1 MATTAP
7 EPSDD
12 SFYVPDV
19 VWVSPEEGRRMFDEA
34 AHEWAGMSGEEFIRR
49 YEAGEYADMVE
60 SEEQSVRHRSRPLDP
75 ICAPG
80 GLGRR

>member
-34 AHEWAGMSGEEFIRR
+34 AREWAGMSGEEFIRR

-60 SEEQSVRHRSRPLDP
+60 SEDNRHIVDLVLLIPFARQE
-75 ICAPG
+75 G
-80 GLGRR
+80 

>member
-34 AHEWAGMSGEEFIRR
+34 AREWAGMSGEEFIRR

-60 SEEQSVRHRSRPLDP
+60 SEDNRHIVDLVLMIPL
-75 ICAPG
+75 ARQNG
-80 GLGRR
+80 

>member
-12 SFYVPDV
+12 SFYVPEV

-34 AHEWAGMSGEEFIRR
+34 AREWAGMSGEEFIRR

-60 SEEQSVRHRSRPLDP
+60 SEDNRHIVDLVLMIPL
-75 ICAPG
+75 ARQNG
-80 GLGRR
+80 

>member
-7 EPSDD
+7 EPFDD
-12 SFYVPDV
+12 SVYVPDI

-34 AHEWAGMSGEEFIRR
+34 AREWAGMSGEEFIRR

-60 SEEQSVRHRSRPLDP
+60 SEDNRHIVDLVLMIPL
-75 ICAPG
+75 A
-80 GLGRR
+80 RQNS

>member
-7 EPSDD
+7 EPADD
-12 SFYVPDV
+12 PYFVPEV

-34 AHEWAGMSGEEFIRR
+34 AREWAGMSGEEFIRR

-60 SEEQSVRHRSRPLDP
+60 SEDNRYVVDLVLMIPFARQK
-75 ICAPG
+75 G
-80 GLGRR
+80 